1 MKKILKF
8 SATGLLLSG
17 LIVAPLTL
25 PTSCGCSS
33 TCGLSSAHA
42 TESSTAHLA
51 LDGLTCAACKF
62 AVKGALSRLD
72 GVSQVNVGYQEK
84 KATVVYD
91 PEKVTPRQ
99 LVDAVRKSGY
109 QAELLPSTN
118 EN

>member
-1 MKKILKF
+1 MKKILKL
-8 SATGLLLSG
+8 AAIPLLLGG
-17 LIVAPLTL
+17 LIVAPVTL
-25 PTSCGCSS
+25 PTACGCSS
-33 TCGLSSAHA
+33 TCAA
-42 TESSTAHLA
+42 ESSTAHLA

-91 PEKVTPRQ
+91 LEKVTPLQ

-109 QAELLPSTN
+109 RAKLLTTTN

>member
-1 MKKILKF
+1 MKKILKL
-8 SATGLLLSG
+8 AVIPLLLGG
-17 LIVAPLTL
+17 LILAPATL

-33 TCGLSSAHA
+33 ICGVSSAHA
-42 TESSTAHLA
+42 AESGTTHLA

-91 PEKVTPRQ
+91 PAKVTPRQ
-99 LVDAVRKSGY
+99 LLDAVRRSGF
-109 QAELLPSTN
+109 QAELLTTTN